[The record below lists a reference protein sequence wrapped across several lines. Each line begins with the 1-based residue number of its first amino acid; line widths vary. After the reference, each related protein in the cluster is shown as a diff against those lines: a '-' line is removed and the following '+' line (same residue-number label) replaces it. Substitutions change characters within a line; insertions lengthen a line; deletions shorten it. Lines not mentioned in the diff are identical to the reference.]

1 MEGIFSMGKIR
12 KTYDVKFKKKAVDL
26 YKKEGMGYK
35 SVAKKLGIH
44 HSMVNRWVQQYDR
57 EGLKGLVEIRG
68 KAKGPGK
75 GRPRTRPED
84 PETKI
89 KRLEAEVKML
99 KKLLKM

>member
-1 MEGIFSMGKIR
+1 MGKIR
-12 KTYDVKFKKKAVDL
+12 KTYDAKFKKKAVDL
-26 YKKEGMGYK
+26 YLKEGMGYK
-35 SVAKKLGIH
+35 TVAKELGIDE
-44 HSMVNRWVQQYDR
+44 SMVGRWVKRYEQ
-57 EGLKGLVEIRG
+57 EGMKGLEEKRG

-89 KRLEAEVKML
+89 KRLEAEVEML